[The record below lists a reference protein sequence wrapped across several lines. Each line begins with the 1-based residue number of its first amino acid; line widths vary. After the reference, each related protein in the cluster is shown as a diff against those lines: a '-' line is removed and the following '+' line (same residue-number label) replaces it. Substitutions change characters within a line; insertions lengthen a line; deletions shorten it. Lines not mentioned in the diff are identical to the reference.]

1 MESVL
6 QPPQPFLFENDLVNV
21 TSGNLSRE
29 WEKWKKSFL
38 IYFEACELS
47 KKEKKVQIN
56 ILLHIIGEKCREI
69 YDQFTETFK
78 TIEEVIQKFDDFFL
92 PKKNLTIERHRFFTR
107 NQQDTETVTQYVFE
121 LNKMAAKCEFKDL
134 CSDLVRDRLI
144 CGIKDAAM
152 RERLLRE
159 YNLTLEKAVD
169 ICRLAEVSHAQAEHI
184 ETKNPEY
191 HVHDVKN
198 NNNEHWRE
206 RTDIHWIN
214 RGSSRTRA
222 NRGVRRIP
230 SDRRSGHVPTSSH
243 GVKTN
248 RFSSNSECNRCG
260 RIHNRYKCPAYGQK
274 CNKCSRMNH
283 FSRMCRIFEVLEEDS
298 TDQAYSGDSIKV
310 IGKCYYKVTHKQ
322 NNYILKF
329 IIVDVDSSAILGR
342 NSCEELQLIKRIMSV
357 STEDSNNK
365 ILNKYLDV
373 FTGLG
378 CLPGKYKIK
387 LHKNISPVVH
397 APRKLPIALK
407 ENVKNTLLEMVND
420 GIIAKVEG
428 PTDWVN
434 SMTVV
439 KKASGDLRICLD
451 PRDLNKAIRR
461 EHFKLPTFE
470 EITSN
475 LCGAKFFTTLDAKQS
490 FWQVMLHE
498 DSTDLCTFNT
508 PFGRYKFLR
517 MPFGISSASEIFHN
531 RLYNHF
537 DDIEGVILFVDDLL
551 VYGETKEVHDIR
563 LEKKTSLLRELLKK
577 EIVWHWDDRHEQ
589 CFSNIK
595 QCLIRPPVLQYYNL
609 NKPVTI
615 SVDASKNGLGACLLQ
630 NNLPHRVTGRALHS
644 AVITWTCKRKCVQCL
659 PATH

>member
-298 TDQAYSGDSIKV
+298 TDQVIHNLKTSSFSSDWLVKLYIRGQLVDFKLDTGADVNVIPLKLLSKLSTNKSDLTSTKIKLQAYSGDSIKV

-563 LEKKTSLLRELLKK
+563 LEKTPVKMVWARVYCKTIYRY
-577 EIVWHWDDRHEQ
+577 VMHQ
-589 CFSNIK
+589 
-595 QCLIRPPVLQYYNL
+595 NL
-609 NKPVTI
+609 
-615 SVDASKNGLGACLLQ
+615 
-630 NNLPHRVTGRALHS
+630 
-644 AVITWTCKRKCVQCL
+644 
-659 PATH
+659 